1 MKKRYTEE
9 QILGV
14 LKEAVS
20 GKAVAQVL
28 REQGVSPQTYYRWK
42 RKYGGL
48 EPSQLSRLRACKRF
62 LDRAKSVA
70 HHQDVCPPGE
80 YIQYSCRVK
89 WLSILPSLHHL
100 PGPTIGL
107 E

>member
-14 LKEAVS
+14 LKEAES
-20 GKAVAQVL
+20 GKPVAQVL

-48 EPSQLSRLRACKRF
+48 EPSQLSRLRELERENSQLKRIVADQA
-62 LDRAKSVA
+62 LDIVMLK
-70 HHQDVCPPGE
+70 DVN
-80 YIQYSCRVK
+80 SK
-89 WLSILPSLHHL
+89 NW
-100 PGPTIGL
+100 
-107 E
+107 

>member
-14 LKEAVS
+14 LKEAES
-20 GKAVAQVL
+20 GKPVAQVL

-48 EPSQLSRLRACKRF
+48 EPSQLSRLRELERENSQLKRI
-62 LDRAKSVA
+62 VA
-70 HHQDVCPPGE
+70 D
-80 YIQYSCRVK
+80 
-89 WLSILPSLHHL
+89 
-100 PGPTIGL
+100 
-107 E
+107 